1 MSADFVMTDEP
12 LNVKLELKVTCS
24 CGRQVDAV
32 LRFNRAV
39 LVAVGDAKKFIA
51 SEVEALKNYTAAQPC
66 CCSTVN

>member
-39 LVAVGDAKKFIA
+39 LASVGDAKKFIA
-51 SEVEALKNYTAAQPC
+51 SEVEALQTFTAAQPC
-66 CCSTVN
+66 CCASA